1 MNYLLID
8 TSYVIFFRYYATLR
22 WYEYAYKD
30 EKFDKDY
37 DWSNNEIF
45 LNKFKTKFFDTISKI
60 IKKYNIKDEAI
71 IFCRDCPRIN
81 IWRNKYYE
89 DYKSDRINQD
99 NNNIG
104 KFFRIVYDEI
114 LPNLIK
120 ERNFK
125 ILNHDKLEGD
135 DIIYLTKKHIQEKNL
150 NYKNIIIITNDYDLL
165 QIIDDTTILIN
176 LKEKILNE
184 KSDGSPEIDLS
195 LKIICGDKSDNIPSC
210 FKKCGKKTALK
221 LIKDNNLLLNKL
233 RENPQSLNRYAINKM
248 IIDLCNIP
256 LELKESF
263 KVVLENI
270 L

>member
-1 MNYLLID
+1 M
-8 TSYVIFFRYYATLR
+8 VFR
-22 WYEYAYKD
+22 D
-30 EKFDKDY
+30 
-37 DWSNNEIF
+37 
-45 LNKFKTKFFDTISKI
+45 
-60 IKKYNIKDEAI
+60 
-71 IFCRDCPRIN
+71 
-81 IWRNKYYE
+81 
-89 DYKSDRINQD
+89 
-99 NNNIG
+99 
-104 KFFRIVYDEI
+104 
-114 LPNLIK
+114 
-120 ERNFK
+120 
-125 ILNHDKLEGD
+125 H
-135 DIIYLTKKHIQEKNL
+135 H
-150 NYKNIIIITNDYDLL
+150 KNIIIITNDYDLL